1 MCNVFRTLYANE
13 IDVRVQS
20 ISKTTKGVKASL
32 LLYKDARVDMNLLDE
47 TFGYLGWQR
56 EHTFKNGRNYCKVS
70 VKNPDTG
77 EWISK
82 EDVGIESNTE
92 EVKGEASDA
101 FKRVC
106 VNFGIGR
113 ELYSSP
119 SITVALTDKEVYEA
133 GKDRQGNPIYRLCG
147 WVKFKVATVVYDNNR
162 AINNLVIVDQDG
174 NTRYA
179 SGEAKPQNETSQP
192 PTKLRLTLDAVNDV
206 FLQRMYDIEQEC
218 IAKGDKFKMNNI
230 IEAHYIITSED
241 YHKVCQIYE
250 SFKVAK
256 LEEEFNKEMD
266 KPE

>member
-20 ISKTTKGVKASL
+20 ISKTMKASL

-133 GKDRQGNPIYRLCG
+133 GKDRQGNPIFRLCG

-162 AINNLVIVDQDG
+162 AISNLVIVDQDG

-179 SGEAKPQNETSQP
+179 FGEAKPQKETSQP
-192 PTKLRLTLDAVNDV
+192 PTKPRLTLDAVNNR
-206 FLQRMYDIEQEC
+206 FLQRMYTLEQEC
-218 IAKGDKFKMNNI
+218 IAKGEKFKMNNI
-230 IEAHYIITSED
+230 LEAHYIFTSED
-241 YHKVCQIYE
+241 YHAIYKLYE
-250 SFKVAK
+250 SYKVANK
-256 LEEEFNKEMD
+256 FEQEFNKEMD
-266 KPE
+266 KTE

>member
-47 TFGYLGWQR
+47 AFGYLGWQR

-119 SITVALTDKEVYEA
+119 SITVALTDKETYKA

-147 WVKFKVATVVYDNNR
+147 WVKFKVATVGYDNNR
-162 AINNLVIVDQDG
+162 AISNLVIVDQDG

-179 SGEAKPQNETSQP
+179 FGEAKPQKETSQP
-192 PTKLRLTLDAVNDV
+192 PTKPRLTLDAVNDV
-206 FLQRMYDIEQEC
+206 FLQRIYDIHQEK
-218 IAKGDKFKMNNI
+218 IAKVEPFEMSKI
-230 IEAHYIITSED
+230 LEAHYTIAED
-241 YHKVCQIYE
+241 DYLKIHQLYDQ
-250 SFKVAK
+250 FKVRK
-256 LEEEFNKEMD
+256 FEQEFNKEMD